1 MQFDLAG
8 RVVDLGIDADELRR
22 LLSEAGLDAEA
33 GVVEQGMTEA
43 PGGGA
48 GPEQLGEEPTGQQAE
63 QQPTLRR
70 TPERTS
76 SGDDAPPTNAAI
88 YFRDISATTLLTA
101 EDEIALAQAIE
112 TGEDSKRTLEHAGQL
127 TEEQRDELTDTLN
140 LGERAR
146 GRLTEANLRLV
157 VSVARKYLN
166 RGLPMLDLIQE
177 GNIGLA
183 RAVEKYDWRKGYR
196 FSTYAYWWIR
206 QGMTRALAEQARPIR
221 VPTHMVAAIGG
232 VYKASRDLQQEL
244 GREPRVQEIAE
255 RLDIS
260 PERVLEIQASSRQ
273 PVSLETPLGNEDS
286 AGTLGDLIADRTI
299 RTPHEIAAHSML
311 RRHMDDAM
319 QVLSPRERQVLRMR
333 YGLAGGR
340 EHTLGEIADQLGV
353 TSERVRQIES
363 AALSK
368 LRQPKLRHKLREY
381 LDEYVA

>member
-1 MQFDLAG
+1 
-8 RVVDLGIDADELRR
+8 LGIDADELRK
-22 LLSEAGLDAEA
+22 LLADAGLDTEA
-33 GVVEQGMTEA
+33 GVVEEGMA
-43 PGGGA
+43 VPGPWTDAADAA
-48 GPEQLGEEPTGQQAE
+48 GDEPSGNQPNGQAA
-63 QQPTLRR
+63 LRR
-70 TPERTS
+70 TTERAAS
-76 SGDDAPPTNAAI
+76 SDEAPPTNAAI

-101 EDEIALAQAIE
+101 EEEIELAQLIE
-112 TGEDSKRTLEHAGQL
+112 DGEEGRRQL
-127 TEEQRDELTDTLN
+127 KLAEEASEEERDRRESSIAR
-140 LGERAR
+140 GERAR

-206 QGMTRALAEQARPIR
+206 QGMTRALSEQSRPIR
-221 VPTHMVAAIGG
+221 VPTHMVAAIGD
-232 VYKASRDLQQEL
+232 VYKAARDLQQEL

-255 RLDIS
+255 RLDLS
-260 PERVLEIQASSRQ
+260 AERVMEIQASSRQ
-273 PVSLETPLGNEDS
+273 PISLETPLGNEDA
-286 AGTLGDLIADRTI
+286 AGTLGDLIADRSV
-299 RTPHEIAAHSML
+299 RSPHEAAAHSML
-311 RRHMDDAM
+311 RRHMDDAL

-333 YGLAGGR
+333 YGLSGGR

-353 TSERVRQIES
+353 TSERIRQIEA

-368 LRQPKLRHKLREY
+368 LRQPKLKHKLREY

>member
-1 MQFDLAG
+1 LGFDAE
-8 RVVDLGIDADELRR
+8 ELRK
-22 LLSEAGLDAEA
+22 LLTEAGLDAEA
-33 GVVEQGMTEA
+33 GETEA
-43 PGGGA
+43 GIALPGAWSEAEPA
-48 GPEQLGEEPTGQQAE
+48 GDESPAPQQEA
-63 QQPTLRR
+63 QIAARR
-70 TPERTS
+70 STERS
-76 SGDDAPPTNAAI
+76 SASSDEAPPTNAAI
-88 YFRDISATTLLTA
+88 YFRDISATMLLTA
-101 EDEIALAQAIE
+101 EEEIELAQEIE
-112 TGEDSKRTLEHAGQL
+112 CGEDAKRTLGNHVDDIAEDDRDKL
-127 TEEQRDELTDTLN
+127 EQIATQ
-140 LGERAR
+140 GERAR

-221 VPTHMVAAIGG
+221 VPTHMVSAIGD
-232 VYKASRDLQQEL
+232 VYKAARDLQQEL
-244 GREPRVQEIAE
+244 GREPRVQEIAD
-255 RLDIS
+255 RLDLTA
-260 PERVLEIQASSRQ
+260 ERVMEIQASSRQ

-286 AGTLGDLIADRTI
+286 AGTLGDLIADRSV
-299 RTPHEIAAHSML
+299 RTPHELAAHSML

-319 QVLSPRERQVLRMR
+319 KVLSPRERQVLRLR

>member
-1 MQFDLAG
+1 MGFDAE
-8 RVVDLGIDADELRR
+8 ELRK
-22 LLSEAGLDAEA
+22 LLAEAGLESEAGETEA
-33 GVVEQGMTEA
+33 GLTLPGAWQDSTEA
-43 PGGGA
+43 
-48 GPEQLGEEPTGQQAE
+48 LGDEASSPQQETQASARRPNERSSTSTEE
-63 QQPTLRR
+63 
-70 TPERTS
+70 
-76 SGDDAPPTNAAI
+76 APPTNAAI
-88 YFRDISATTLLTA
+88 YFRDISGTNLLSA
-101 EDEIALAQAIE
+101 EQEIELAQEIERGEDAKRMLSSHADEVSEDER
-112 TGEDSKRTLEHAGQL
+112 DKLEQVA
-127 TEEQRDELTDTLN
+127 TA
-140 LGERAR
+140 GERAR

-221 VPTHMVAAIGG
+221 VPTHMVSAIGD
-232 VYKASRDLQQEL
+232 VYKAARDLQQEL
-244 GREPRVQEIAE
+244 GREPRVQEIAD
-255 RLDIS
+255 RLDLT

-286 AGTLGDLIADRTI
+286 AGTLGDLIADHTV
-299 RTPHEIAAHSML
+299 RTPHELAAHSML

-319 QVLSPRERQVLRMR
+319 QVLSPRERQVLRLR

>member
-1 MQFDLAG
+1 
-8 RVVDLGIDADELRR
+8 LGIEAEELRK
-22 LLSEAGLDAEA
+22 LLQEAGLDAESGPDTSA
-33 GVVEQGMTEA
+33 LTASGAWPEA
-43 PGGGA
+43 
-48 GPEQLGEEPTGQQAE
+48 AE
-63 QQPTLRR
+63 QPGEDTNAPAGGSEALPSAKR
-70 TPERTS
+70 PGAASAEE
-76 SGDDAPPTNAAI
+76 APPTNAAI
-88 YFRDISATTLLTA
+88 YFRDISGVSLLSA
-101 EDEIALAQAIE
+101 EQEIELAQQIE
-112 TGEDSKRTLEHAGQL
+112 AGEDARRQLGATKLTKHHRDDLEQVL
-127 TEEQRDELTDTLN
+127 SD
-140 LGERAR
+140 GERAR
-146 GRLTEANLRLV
+146 SRLTEANLRLV

-206 QGMTRALAEQARPIR
+206 QGMTRALAEQARSIR
-221 VPTHMVAAIGG
+221 VPTHMVAAIGD
-232 VYKASRDLQQEL
+232 VYKAARDLQQEL
-244 GREPRVQEIAE
+244 GREPRVTEIAE
-255 RLDIS
+255 RLELS
-260 PERVLEIQASSRQ
+260 PERVQEIMQSARQ

-286 AGTLGDLIADRTI
+286 AGTLGDLIADRTV
-299 RTPHEIAAHSML
+299 RTPHEMAAQGML

-319 QVLSPRERQVLRMR
+319 QVLSPRERQVLRLR